1 MKHFAGTRRIAHGAT
16 RKKEKERKKGEGSE
30 TSSLA
35 DLMPPSDWIEMGLCY
50 YKCTLQ

>member
-1 MKHFAGTRRIAHGAT
+1 MPAHVVSHAELQEK
-16 RKKEKERKKGEGSE
+16 RKKKAKKGEGSE